1 VADSGGRQQLGEE
14 LRACDRQPLRLPAF
28 VPAPAPLPPA
38 AVAEVA
44 ESHRR
49 AALVLPAGHP
59 PEVELAPGL
68 GWLAES
74 EGRSGRSGGRC
85 DVAGGD
91 MPGSGAGG
99 A

>member
-1 VADSGGRQQLGEE
+1 MRPAASAPPC
-14 LRACDRQPLRLPAF
+14 LRSCAST
-28 VPAPAPLPPA
+28 LPPA
-38 AVAEVA
+38 AVTDVA
-44 ESHRR
+44 ENHRR

-91 MPGSGAGG
+91 MPASGAGG
-99 A
+99 DKPNLVRLGFLVGGTD